1 MFRRIF
7 NFNQNVLGID
17 PRLPMPL
24 VDNEKTWLAGCIR
37 EESEELEDA
46 SDLVDQVDAL
56 VDAIIFASGGLY
68 RLGLTVEQ
76 AERCVSAVMDANFQK
91 KAGQKAGRVFEGVVD
106 AVKPE
111 DWVGPEER
119 IRQVLDGP
127 AGYNEEQA

>member
-7 NFNQNVLGID
+7 NFNQNILGIH

-24 VDNEKTWLAGCIR
+24 VHNEKEWLVDCIKEEGR
-37 EESEELEDA
+37 ELAEA

-56 VDAIIFASGGLY
+56 VDAIVFATGGLY

-76 AERCVSAVMDANFQK
+76 AEACVEAVMDANFQK
-91 KAGQKAGRVFEGVVD
+91 RAGQKEGRVYEGVVD

-111 DWVGPEER
+111 GFIPPEAQ
-119 IRQVLDGP
+119 IRQILEGGEVNG
-127 AGYNEEQA
+127 